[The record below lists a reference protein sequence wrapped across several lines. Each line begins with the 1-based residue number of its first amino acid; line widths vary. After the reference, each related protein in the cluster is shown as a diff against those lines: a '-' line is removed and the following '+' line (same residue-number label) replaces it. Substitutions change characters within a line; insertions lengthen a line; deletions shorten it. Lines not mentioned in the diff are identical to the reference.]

1 MPVYRGP
8 KCGEPVPREDARR
21 CMTCGTVFD
30 MDHEPVL
37 DDGSGK
43 PANVRKKEKRAM
55 IIAIVIVVL
64 VLVGALIWAVGNGKF
79 IMSHIRNWHH

>member
-1 MPVYRGP
+1 MALYRCP
-8 KCGEPVPREDARR
+8 KCGEIVPREDARR

-43 PANVRKKEKRAM
+43 PANVRKKEKRAK

-64 VLVGALIWAVGNGKF
+64 VLVGALLWAFVQKGFLMRYGW
-79 IMSHIRNWHH
+79 R